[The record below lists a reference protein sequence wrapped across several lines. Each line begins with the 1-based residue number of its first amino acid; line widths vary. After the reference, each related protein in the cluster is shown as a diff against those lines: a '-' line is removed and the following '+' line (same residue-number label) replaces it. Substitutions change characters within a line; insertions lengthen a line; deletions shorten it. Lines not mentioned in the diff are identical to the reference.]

1 MSEWFWGFFAYLL
14 STAKKTCLFVFWE
27 NPLICFRFYLSF
39 SNLSSALQKGQEWI
53 VEWWPQ
59 EGPLSNPQNEVDN
72 PKKRHRKLL
81 RCSGCK
87 QALYC
92 SQNCQKM
99 DWNVSWFFTISMPY
113 LAYSCSR
120 YSVELG
126 FKVGHSN
133 QSIIWVYRA

>member
-1 MSEWFWGFFAYLL
+1 M
-14 STAKKTCLFVFWE
+14 TE
-27 NPLICFRFYLSF
+27 NTQWLHGYIQP

-99 DWNVSWFFTISMPY
+99 DWNVS
-113 LAYSCSR
+113 
-120 YSVELG
+120 
-126 FKVGHSN
+126 
-133 QSIIWVYRA
+133 

>member
-1 MSEWFWGFFAYLL
+1 MAVGRFFLFSPACPQQPRTSFPFYEFFY
-14 STAKKTCLFVFWE
+14 TFICAK
-27 NPLICFRFYLSF
+27 ICGYIQPRD
-39 SNLSSALQKGQEWI
+39 LSSALQKGQEWI

-99 DWNVSWFFTISMPY
+99 DWNVS
-113 LAYSCSR
+113 
-120 YSVELG
+120 
-126 FKVGHSN
+126 
-133 QSIIWVYRA
+133 

>member
-1 MSEWFWGFFAYLL
+1 MKCFKNSISLAGPNRTSEHPSYL
-14 STAKKTCLFVFWE
+14 
-27 NPLICFRFYLSF
+27 F
-39 SNLSSALQKGQEWI
+39 SLQKGQEWI

-99 DWNVSWFFTISMPY
+99 DWNVS
-113 LAYSCSR
+113 
-120 YSVELG
+120 
-126 FKVGHSN
+126 
-133 QSIIWVYRA
+133 

>member
-1 MSEWFWGFFAYLL
+1 MCCVNG
-14 STAKKTCLFVFWE
+14 CMV
-27 NPLICFRFYLSF
+27 I
-39 SNLSSALQKGQEWI
+39 SNLVILSSALQKGQEWI

-99 DWNVSWFFTISMPY
+99 DWNVS
-113 LAYSCSR
+113 
-120 YSVELG
+120 
-126 FKVGHSN
+126 
-133 QSIIWVYRA
+133 

>member
-1 MSEWFWGFFAYLL
+1 MILK
-14 STAKKTCLFVFWE
+14 KKTFINGCMV
-27 NPLICFRFYLSF
+27 I
-39 SNLSSALQKGQEWI
+39 SNLVILSSALQKGQEWI

-99 DWNVSWFFTISMPY
+99 DWNVS
-113 LAYSCSR
+113 
-120 YSVELG
+120 
-126 FKVGHSN
+126 
-133 QSIIWVYRA
+133 